1 MEHSAFPLL
10 WYWTTYL
17 IYLWGKKMLVPIV
30 TLEGA
35 TGKRQ
40 TNQSVLAFLS
50 RTEMTFTLFQIC
62 PLTKVGVGSLLF
74 IESQGYSDI

>member
-1 MEHSAFPLL
+1 MERSAFPVL

-17 IYLWGKKMLVPIV
+17 MYLWGKKMFVPIV

-40 TNQSVLAFLS
+40 TNQSVLDFLS
-50 RTEMTFTLFQIC
+50 TEMTFPLFQIC
-62 PLTKVGVGSLLF
+62 LLMKVGMGSLLF